1 MYDLFN
7 SIVSENHNIFNYKYD
22 LVGKYFNIRSE
33 LDKKTNKIHKMRCR
47 INMLEEENTRLY
59 NIIINN
65 RKIVNEEKG
74 KDIMVEMVELK
85 EIVEK
90 DLKIII
96 NSDEYEFI

>member
-22 LVGKYFNIRSE
+22 LIGKYFNIRSE

-47 INMLEEENTRLY
+47 IIMLEEENTKLY

-65 RKIVNEEKG
+65 RKIINEEKE
-74 KDIMVEMVELK
+74 IMVEMVELK

>member
-1 MYDLFN
+1 
-7 SIVSENHNIFNYKYD
+7 
-22 LVGKYFNIRSE
+22 
-33 LDKKTNKIHKMRCR
+33 MRCR